1 MSLPIGCVR
10 CHGCEFEGWLQ
21 RRSVT
26 LRYQLSDANYVDSHR
41 VSGWC
46 DHCQGIRDIEAP
58 LDAAAIRAEI
68 ERHQPQRVGL
78 GGLFKK
84 AISRVLGGAT
94 DNTGAVLTRLRQLLQ
109 IAEIRKSPPRCLT
122 CGKASTTQLN
132 FDASGTSSNY
142 AHTCGSHLYL
152 VSENPDAPR
161 FSFRPEIIFLDSEG
175 NRR

>member
-26 LRYQLSDANYVDSHR
+26 LRYQLSDANFVDSHR

-46 DHCQGIRDIEAP
+46 GHCTGIRDIEAP
-58 LDAAAIRAEI
+58 LNAEAIRAEI

-78 GGLFKK
+78 GGIVKT
-84 AISRVLGGAT
+84 AINRILGGPIDENKA
-94 DNTGAVLTRLRQLLQ
+94 DLTRLRHLLQ
-109 IAEIRKSPPRCLT
+109 IAEMRNSPPRCLT
-122 CGKASTTQLN
+122 CGEASTTQLH

-142 AHTCGSHLYL
+142 VHTCGSHLYL
-152 VSENPDAPR
+152 VPENPDAPR
-161 FSFRPEIIFLDSEG
+161 FSFRPEVILLDYEG
-175 NRR
+175 HRR